1 MKKQYEAMYGRA
13 YDDGGGGCTCKGFL
27 KLLLLML
34 IAIVGMIAIFAYSN
48 PDWEGWTVLMPVFPV
63 SVHLKLIHEVWHV
76 KL

>member
-34 IAIVGMIAIFAYSN
+34 IAIVGLIALFAYSN

-63 SVHLKLIHEVWHV
+63 SIHLTIF
-76 KL
+76 